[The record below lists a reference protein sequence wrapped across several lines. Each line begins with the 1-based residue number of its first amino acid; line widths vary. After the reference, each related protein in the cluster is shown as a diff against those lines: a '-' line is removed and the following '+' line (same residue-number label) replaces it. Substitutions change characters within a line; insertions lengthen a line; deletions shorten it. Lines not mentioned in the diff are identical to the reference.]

1 MLENNP
7 KKIISIIVPV
17 YNEEKNISV
26 FYKEAREI
34 VKDLPYAFEYIFVND
49 GSTDN
54 SSEEIEK
61 LKSGNIHVK
70 HVEFSRNFGKEV
82 ATSAGLHF
90 AVGNA
95 AIVIDAD
102 LQHPVVFLPQFI
114 EQWNKGAEIVVG
126 VRNASKS
133 DSFLKRIGSTF
144 FYKIMQ
150 AISDTKI
157 IPGTTDFRL
166 LDRVVID
173 EFNRL
178 TERTRLTRGLIDWLG
193 FRKEYIYFDA
203 EERRHGHAHYSI
215 IKLFRLAI
223 SSFVSHSLMPL
234 RLAGYL
240 GGLIFVL
247 SGILGVIM
255 FLDKFVTNW
264 GLAFSGPAILADI
277 ILFLVGIILICI
289 GILAVY
295 IGNIHQEVQNRPLY
309 VVRRNKM

>member
-240 GGLIFVL
+240 GGLIML
-247 SGILGVIM
+247 GSGILGIVM
-255 FLDKFVTNW
+255 FLDRYIFPW

-309 VVRRNKM
+309 VVRRK